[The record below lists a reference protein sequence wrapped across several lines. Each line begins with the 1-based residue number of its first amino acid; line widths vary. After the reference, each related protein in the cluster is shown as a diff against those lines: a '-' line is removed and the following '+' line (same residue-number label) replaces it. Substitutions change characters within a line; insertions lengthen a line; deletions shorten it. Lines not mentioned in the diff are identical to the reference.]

1 MTLEEILNIKMD
13 GKIIC
18 LFGSP
23 GSGKT
28 YLSNVL
34 AAENAMKIFHSDD
47 YINYGYEDAVY
58 YLMEDITKYLWYK
71 GNGLIVEG
79 VQVPRLLRK
88 GHELGNFK
96 ADILIICER
105 DWADIV
111 ETYHKER
118 NPDKIKYLMKFHT
131 QNQAIL
137 QQTLND
143 LGDSKPQI
151 IYFDNH
157 F

>member
-1 MTLEEILNIKMD
+1 MTIADLRNINLE
-13 GKIIC
+13 GKNVCI
-18 LFGSP
+18 FGAA

-28 YLSNVL
+28 YLSNIL
-34 AAENAMKIFHSDD
+34 GSENGIKVVHSDD
-47 YINYGYEDAVY
+47 YMNYGYEEALY
-58 YLMEDITKYLWYK
+58 YMMQDITNIS
-71 GNGLIVEG
+71 GGFIIEG

-88 GHELGNFK
+88 GHELGNLK

-105 DWADIV
+105 DWSYIV
-111 ETYHKER
+111 ATYHKER

-137 QQTLND
+137 QQTLKD
-143 LGDSKPQI
+143 LGDIKPQI